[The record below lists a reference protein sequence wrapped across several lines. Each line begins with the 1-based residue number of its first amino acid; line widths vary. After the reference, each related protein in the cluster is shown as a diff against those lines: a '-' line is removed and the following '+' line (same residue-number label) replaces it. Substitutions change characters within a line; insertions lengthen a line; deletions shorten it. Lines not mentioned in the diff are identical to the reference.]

1 MRLMTLIS
9 QRPVFNTPGRQTTA
23 TAGAKPAMA
32 RQLPPGF
39 QPIHVKGSLP
49 GSVLQRL
56 AERSPRLHADDRR
69 GAAQALIDAHL
80 ATGGGMSSRSALRV

>member
-1 MRLMTLIS
+1 MK
-9 QRPVFNTPGRQTTA
+9 QR
-23 TAGAKPAMA
+23 
-32 RQLPPGF
+32 LPPGF

-49 GSVLQRL
+49 SSVLQGL
-56 AERSPRLHADDRR
+56 ADRSPRSHAGEQR